1 MQTRAT
7 FQLFQSSSSS
17 AIALLFCISS
27 EKHVFF
33 CLENLFANTL
43 PKCAVITMTSV
54 DNYHFCDFP
63 ADSVKTCVIYSSS
76 HASWAS
82 SDHDLVTPTGPECH
96 TNTHTHKSRI
106 TNMYNNAIKTTVNFN
121 QLETRNRIAHSKSK

>member
-7 FQLFQSSSSS
+7 FQLFSVV
-17 AIALLFCISS
+17 LLQRDCVAFCRSL
-27 EKHVFF
+27 ENTFFF